1 MRPSEPSEMRPI
13 AIHKELLN
21 CAIHFEQ
28 PCTRARITIRH
39 LVNVTMFAA
48 HVDRDCEVL
57 LCAFCQQEYRWHQNI
72 ILVVIVCGHFQS
84 FRSLAARFRQI
95 RDQFS
100 APASLDYYQTERE
113 PMIVRHRRTHVLQ
126 RLESGQPL
134 DSSRC
139 DLCFCDS

>member
-13 AIHKELLN
+13 AIHEHLLN
-21 CAIHFEQ
+21 RAKYFEQ
-28 PCTRARITIRH
+28 RCTPARITIKH
-39 LVNVTMFAA
+39 LANVTMFAA

-84 FRSLAARFRQI
+84 FRSLAARFRQS

-100 APASLDYYQTERE
+100 APASLGYYQTEKE
-113 PMIVRHRRTHVLQ
+113 PMIVRHRGTHSLQ
-126 RLESGQPL
+126 RVQSRQPL

-139 DLCFCDS
+139 HICFCDF